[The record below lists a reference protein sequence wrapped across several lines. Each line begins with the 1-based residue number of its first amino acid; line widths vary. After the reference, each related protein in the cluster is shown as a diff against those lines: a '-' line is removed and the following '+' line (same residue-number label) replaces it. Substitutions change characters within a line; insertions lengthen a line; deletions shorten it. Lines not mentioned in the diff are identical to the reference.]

1 MPTLKMKL
9 ETLRTEIKD
18 YVRSVRNRKS
28 VTAFTYKATNAPTS
42 TPNSNSSL
50 GSPIGSMAG
59 TIQQRNVVAVE
70 ELINHVLTANK
81 LGFQTYLTA
90 GNGELTVTFIE
101 PVPSAL
107 PFGWV

>member
-28 VTAFTYKATNAPTS
+28 VTAFTYKATNTPTS
-42 TPNSNSSL
+42 TPNSNSL
-50 GSPIGSMAG
+50 CSPVGSMAG

-107 PFGWV
+107 GFGWF